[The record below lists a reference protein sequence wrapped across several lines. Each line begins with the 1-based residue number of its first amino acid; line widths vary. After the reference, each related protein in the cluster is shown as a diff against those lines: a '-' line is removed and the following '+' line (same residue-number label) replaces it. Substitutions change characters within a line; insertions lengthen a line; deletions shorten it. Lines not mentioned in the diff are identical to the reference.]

1 MRNIQSEM
9 PRIGILFR
17 FFVVS
22 LQKHDILIMDEEI
35 KKMLA
40 KDTDGLLTYEYM
52 ANHINDIDGMID
64 GLVDNMINVD
74 STGQFV
80 VSASRYLFLIDGEK
94 YREAINRLIAS
105 AIEKDREHRYIGDL
119 LPAIWGSDYAEHV
132 DELNAKDDNFRRI
145 YKRMFPVGM

>member
-1 MRNIQSEM
+1 MNED
-9 PRIGILFR
+9 
-17 FFVVS
+17 V
-22 LQKHDILIMDEEI
+22 

-40 KDTDGLLTYEYM
+40 KDPDGLLTYEYM
-52 ANHINDIDGMID
+52 ANHINDIDSIID
-64 GLVDNMINVD
+64 DLVDNMINVD

-94 YREAINRLIAS
+94 YRAAINRLIAS
-105 AIEKDREHRYIGDL
+105 AIEKDRERRYIGDL

-132 DELNAKDDNFRRI
+132 EELNANDDNFRRI